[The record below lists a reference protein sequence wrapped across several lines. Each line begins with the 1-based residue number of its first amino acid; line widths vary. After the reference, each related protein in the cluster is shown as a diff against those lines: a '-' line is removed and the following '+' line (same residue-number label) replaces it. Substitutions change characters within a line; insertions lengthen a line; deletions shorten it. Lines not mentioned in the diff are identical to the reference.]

1 MSIALVNIIFGMKIR
16 QARVEANLT
25 LTEFAKQAELSPSY
39 ATEIEKG
46 RKYPRA
52 NKILKMAEVLGKD
65 YDELVS
71 IKLDPSLAYLESTLS
86 SSILQNFPF
95 AEFGLE
101 ASDLVGLLTR
111 EPDKASALLHGI
123 VAVGRR
129 YAVTEEQ
136 FLRAAM
142 RSYQEVRENYFPEVE
157 EAAVNFQQTFGKTY
171 ELDAQEPISLA
182 QLEAILQ
189 KEYGYTIDYETIG
202 SHPELKKYRS
212 VYFQGKKPKLLINHA
227 LFGRQMRFV
236 LAREIGYQFLGLT
249 VRSHTSTPDQI
260 KSFEQILNDFKASY
274 FAGALL
280 MPRTAVLDDLQ
291 QFFDLQKWDPQPLE
305 QMLTKYNVSPEML
318 LYRFSELIPQF
329 FGVKLHFLRFQQTK
343 GSQNYQLIK
352 QLNMNQLIVPSGIG
366 LDEHY
371 CLRWL
376 SVRLLQDLE
385 ARAGQ
390 TDSDHHILDDAPAGV
405 QMSEYLDSR
414 DRFLCIGFARP
425 LVLTPDVYS
434 SVIVG
439 FRVDNDLKNSI
450 RFMNDPA
457 VPNLIINET
466 CERCPLTTDQCHQ
479 RASEPTALLAK
490 QQERQ
495 RKLALDQLRT
505 RALSE

>member
-16 QARVEANLT
+16 QARTEANLT

-52 NKILKMAEVLGKD
+52 DKIFKMAEVLGKD

-95 AEFGLE
+95 GEFGLE
-101 ASDLVGLLTR
+101 ASDLIALLTR
-111 EPDKASALLHGI
+111 QPDKASALLHGI

-129 YAVTEEQ
+129 YDVSEEQ
-136 FLRAAM
+136 FLRAAL
-142 RSYQEVRENYFPEVE
+142 RSYQEVRDNYFPDVE
-157 EAAVNFQQTFGKTY
+157 DAVVSFYKKY
-171 ELDAQEPISLA
+171 SDAYGLSDKEPIS
-182 QLEAILQ
+182 Q
-189 KEYGYTIDYETIG
+189 DM
-202 SHPELKKYRS
+202 LKKLLREVYSYKIDCDALADDEQLKHYRS
-212 VYFQGKKPKLLINHA
+212 VYFRGRKPQLLVNKQ
-227 LFGRQMRFV
+227 LFGRQIRFV
-236 LAREIGYQFLGLT
+236 LARELGYQFLELT
-249 VRSHTSTPDQI
+249 ERSRTSTPDQV
-260 KSFEQILNDFKASY
+260 KSFEQILNDFKAAY

-280 MPRTAVLDDLQ
+280 MPRTAVLDDIQ
-291 QFFDLQKWDPQPLE
+291 RFFDLPKWDPQPL
-305 QMLTKYNVSPEML
+305 QNMLTKYNVSPEML

-329 FGVKLHFLRFQQTK
+329 FGVKLHFLRFHHDK
-343 GSQNYQLIK
+343 GSNNYQLIK
-352 QLNMNQLIVPSGIG
+352 QLNMNQLLVPSGIG

-385 ARAGQ
+385 AQADE
-390 TDSDHHILDDAPAGV
+390 TDDDYHILDDAPAGV
-405 QMSEYLDSR
+405 QMSEFLDSR

-425 LVLTPDVYS
+425 LVLNPEVHS

-439 FRVDNDLKNSI
+439 FRVDGDLRNSI

-457 VPNLIINET
+457 VPSLIINET
-466 CERCPLTTDQCHQ
+466 CERCPLTETQCHL
-479 RASEPTALLAK
+479 RASEPTVLQA
-490 QQERQ
+490 QQAERQ

-505 RALSE
+505 QVLGR